1 MMKAKIIKTKKEY
14 QEALKRIEKLMDAKP
29 RTAQGDELD
38 LLAALVDIYERRHVP
53 IPPPNPVDAIRF
65 RMEQEGFKPKDLIPF
80 IGSRSR
86 VSEILSGRRPL
97 TLRMVRNLH
106 RGLGIPAETL
116 LGGLEVMS

>member
-1 MMKAKIIKTKKEY
+1 MKAKIIKTKKEY